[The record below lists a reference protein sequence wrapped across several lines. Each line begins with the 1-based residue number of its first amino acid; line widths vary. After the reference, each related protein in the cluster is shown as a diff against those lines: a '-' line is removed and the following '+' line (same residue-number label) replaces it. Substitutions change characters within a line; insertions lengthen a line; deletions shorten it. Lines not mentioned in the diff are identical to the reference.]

1 VRGKLIQ
8 IAQPERFAI
17 YKVIVTERRRGGVE
31 VPEARKDSVQA
42 VPGQRDLLKSILTE
56 GEKGLSLQRHK
67 GLGEMNPEQV
77 WKTKLD
83 PETRTPLQAEVDDL
97 TPAVDIFSKPMGDV
111 LESRY
116 EFLQKDARNVEHP
129 DF

>member
-8 IAQPERFAI
+8 IARPERFTI

-31 VPEARKDSVQA
+31 VPEAHKDSAQA

-56 GEKGLSLQRHK
+56 GEKGLSLQRYK

-77 WKTKLD
+77 WETKLD
-83 PETRTPLQAEVDDL
+83 PETRTLLQVEVDDL
-97 TPAVDIFSKPMGDV
+97 TLAVDIFSKPTGDV
-111 LESRY
+111 MEPRY
-116 EFLQKDARNVEHP
+116 ELIQKDARNVEHP
-129 DF
+129 DS